1 MRQQKRM
8 SLPELGTPSMQRV
21 LETMRCL
28 DNELACWDEQ
38 AQDTKPITGEA
49 DAPQGQPPLQ

>member
-8 SLPELGTPSMQRV
+8 SLPELETPSMRRV
-21 LETMRCL
+21 LETMRRL

-38 AQDTKPITGEA
+38 AQETKAMTGET